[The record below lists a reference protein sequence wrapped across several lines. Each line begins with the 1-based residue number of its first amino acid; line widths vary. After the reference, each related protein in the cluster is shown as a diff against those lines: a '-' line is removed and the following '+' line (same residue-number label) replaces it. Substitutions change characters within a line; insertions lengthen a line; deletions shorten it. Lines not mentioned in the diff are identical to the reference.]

1 MRRVR
6 NGYQRESE
14 REINVRLQEAQA
26 VTSLT
31 LEEMVEELVQARD
44 SLASQQATVYY
55 IERAV
60 VEAMQERG
68 ATVIKSDAGEAT
80 LVTPVTYDYSILA
93 QLREITSPDDL
104 VGYTPDREVVRRE
117 PERWNMTQAK
127 TLAKLSHDHRAIIED
142 AKVPGNPK
150 IQFKAK
156 RSTL

>member
-68 ATVIKSDAGEAT
+68 ATVVRTDGGEAT
-80 LVTPVTYDYSILA
+80 LTTPVSYDYGILA
-93 QLREITSPDDL
+93 QL
-104 VGYTPDREVVRRE
+104 
-117 PERWNMTQAK
+117 
-127 TLAKLSHDHRAIIED
+127 RAIIED
-142 AKVPGNPK
+142 AKIPGNPK